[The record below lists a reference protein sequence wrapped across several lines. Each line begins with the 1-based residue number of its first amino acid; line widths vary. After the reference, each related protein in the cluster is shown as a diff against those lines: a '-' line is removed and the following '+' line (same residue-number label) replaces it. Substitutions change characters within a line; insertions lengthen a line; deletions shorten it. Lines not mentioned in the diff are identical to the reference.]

1 MAALA
6 VEKALDP
13 IYFNVAIFIDVRI
26 SYLFYLLNNVNI
38 NPHDILFLTAT
49 AKLFAFA

>member
-1 MAALA
+1 MAAPA
-6 VEKALDP
+6 VGKTIDP

-38 NPHDILFLTAT
+38 NLHDILSLTAT